1 MKILIAEDDLTSR
14 IILESIIGKW
24 AFEVVSV
31 EDGQKAW
38 DMLQRQDAPPIA
50 VLDWEMPGIDGPEL
64 CRRIKRLS
72 RDNPI
77 YIILLTGRGSK
88 QDLVLGLDAGADD
101 YVTKPFD
108 NNELRAR
115 LKVAERLVNTQLA
128 LNRRVQE
135 LNEAF
140 DHVKTLQGIIPI
152 CMYCHSVRNDTK
164 AWDRLEAYIEQH
176 SEAQFSH
183 SICPKC
189 LQKHFPN
196 LDIEGP
202 LGENGDR

>member
-38 DMLQRQDAPPIA
+38 DILQRQDAPPVA

-115 LKVAERLVNTQLA
+115 LKVAERLVNTQLS

-152 CMYCHSVRNDTK
+152 CMYCHSVRNDTE

-183 SICPKC
+183 SICPTC
-189 LQKHFPN
+189 LQKHFPD

-202 LGENGDR
+202 LGENGNQ

>member
-14 IILESIIGKW
+14 IMLESIIGKW
-24 AFEVVSV
+24 SFEVVSV
-31 EDGQKAW
+31 DDGQKAW
-38 DMLQRQDAPPIA
+38 DMLRQQEAPPIA

-64 CRRIKRLS
+64 CRRIKLLT

-115 LKVAERLVNTQLA
+115 LKVAERLVNAQLS
-128 LNRRVQE
+128 LNKRLQE

-152 CMYCHSVRNDTK
+152 CMYCHSVRNDK
-164 AWDRLEAYIEQH
+164 EAWDRLEAYIEQH
-176 SEAQFSH
+176 SKAQFSH
-183 SICPKC
+183 SICPQC
-189 LQKHFPN
+189 LQKYFPG
-196 LDIEGP
+196 LDIDGP
-202 LGENGDR
+202 LGKNGDK

>member
-38 DMLQRQDAPPIA
+38 DMLQRRDAPPIA

-64 CRRIKRLS
+64 CRRIKGQT

-115 LKVAERLVNTQLA
+115 LKVAERLVNTQLS
-128 LNRRVQE
+128 LNKRVQE

-152 CMYCHSVRNDTK
+152 CMYCHSVRNDAE

-183 SICPKC
+183 SICPTC
-189 LQKHFPN
+189 LQKHFPD

-202 LGENGDR
+202 LGENGDQ